1 MTVLDRVPV
10 DRITLEA
17 REVHIGRSLLT
28 LLAGLFYIL
37 GWAVAKLVNVV
48 GFTLAW
54 SWTAIKVGWAEG
66 RASAAPARKGG

>member
-28 LLAGLFYIL
+28 LLAGLFYVI
-37 GWAVAKLVNVV
+37 GWTVAKLVNILGFAVV
-48 GFTLAW
+48 W
-54 SWTAIKVGWAEG
+54 SWAAIKVGWVEG
-66 RASAAPARKGG
+66 RASASPARKGG